1 MQPRSVDPITLRKWN
16 ALTWH
21 DPRAVLVGLGIEQAK
36 WQQQGV
42 TVTLDDLRDDRA
54 LKRFS
59 EPRQA
64 ALFAYLISEAVEK
77 VPIQYAMI
85 EMRTMTAFSA
95 GWPQSYASGPANG
108 HCREALCFS

>member
-85 EMRTMTAFSA
+85 EDEDYDCVLRWLATKLRFRSSQRSL
-95 GWPQSYASGPANG
+95 P
-108 HCREALCFS
+108 